1 MWYHAQTMA
10 KECVITKKSSQM
22 GGGYST
28 KVRATKFN
36 PTGMERKYAN
46 LQKKRIF
53 VPELNKNVI
62 ITVSTKGLRTIQKN
76 GAYSALKKAGF
87 LK

>member
-1 MWYHAQTMA
+1 MA
-10 KECVITKKSSQM
+10 KTCAITKKSSQV

-36 PTGMERKYAN
+36 PTGMTRKYAN

-53 VPELNKNVI
+53 VPELDKTVTLN
-62 ITVSTKGLRTIQKN
+62 VSTRGLKTIQKK
-76 GAYSALKKAGF
+76 GAYKALREAGIV
-87 LK
+87 K

>member
-1 MWYHAQTMA
+1 MA
-10 KECVITKKSSQM
+10 KTCAITKKTSQM

-53 VPELNKNVI
+53 VPELNK
-62 ITVSTKGLRTIQKN
+62 TVTLTLSTRGLKTIQKN
-76 GAYSALKKAGF
+76 GAYKTLREAGIV
-87 LK
+87 K